1 MKLTPYKKILGMAKE
16 KLQETL
22 APVRAM
28 EMRKKAELEMCQIE
42 SKMIELDQKQ
52 QEACSEYPVNFDKL
66 IKIIDE
72 QGLLERRK
80 NQYSQIIVQM
90 FPD

>member
-1 MKLTPYKKILGMAKE
+1 MKLTHYKKILGMAKE
-16 KLQETL
+16 KVQEAL

-42 SKMIELDQKQ
+42 GKLLELEQKQ
-52 QEACSEYPVNFDKL
+52 QEECSKYPVNFDAL

-72 QGLLERRK
+72 YGLLERRMK
-80 NQYSQIIVQM
+80 QYGDIIKQM
-90 FPD
+90 FPE